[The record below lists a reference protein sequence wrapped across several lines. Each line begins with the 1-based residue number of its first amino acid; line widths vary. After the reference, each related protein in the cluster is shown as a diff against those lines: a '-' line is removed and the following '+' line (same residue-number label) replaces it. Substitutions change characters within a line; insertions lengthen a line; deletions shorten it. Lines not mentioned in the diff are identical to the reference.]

1 MEDRASPRADPLAV
15 ALVQQRRALLEEGVR
30 RGEAGAAI
38 VQALCRAQLAL
49 LASDDDG
56 PAGGAPLVLA
66 AAAAV
71 RASAALR
78 LGDVAAARQRLGEAA
93 WLLAGTPGATD
104 LRDWL
109 DALRAQADAAADSA
123 FGGGWAL
130 TTAELR
136 VLQLLPT
143 HLSYPDIARRLFV
156 SPNTVKTHAR
166 AVYRKLDACSRAE
179 AVRRARGAGLLD
191 LEAAA

>member
-1 MEDRASPRADPLAV
+1 M
-15 ALVQQRRALLEEGVR
+15 R